1 MNEQVT
7 IMSSMRKEK
16 KTSACTHRAQF
27 LFSTQT
33 VQNLLPRGVITLLII
48 KMDLPIQINL
58 INI

>member
-1 MNEQVT
+1 
-7 IMSSMRKEK
+7 MSSMRKEK

-48 KMDLPIQINL
+48 KMNLPIQINL